1 MKPSHAAALV
11 GWLLLIPP
19 ASGVEGGPLNRW
31 QFVNDFRT
39 ESDCQAGRQKYYNDG
54 LALMNGARSKA
65 TIDEGRRFM
74 SASCISD
81 EDPRLQ
87 RD

>member
-1 MKPSHAAALV
+1 MKPLHAAALV

-19 ASGVEGGPLNRW
+19 TGGKEGEPLNRW

-39 ESDCQAGRQKYYNDG
+39 ESGGQAGRQKYHDDG
-54 LALMNGARSKA
+54 VALMNIARSK
-65 TIDEGRRFM
+65 TTTDEGRRFM

-81 EDPRLQ
+81 EDRRLQ
-87 RD
+87 RN